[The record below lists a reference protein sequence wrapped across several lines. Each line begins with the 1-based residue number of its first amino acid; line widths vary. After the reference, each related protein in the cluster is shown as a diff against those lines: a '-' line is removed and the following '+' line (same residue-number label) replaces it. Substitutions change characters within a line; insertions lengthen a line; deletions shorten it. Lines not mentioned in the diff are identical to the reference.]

1 MGFWKTLFQV
11 CSGFDVFLR
20 LLECR
25 FWKAFFHFLGLIL
38 LLSFLLAWGHS
49 CLLRPKIDSITGRL
63 FKEIGSLRFSGSEG
77 IRTAVNPDVKQSY
90 ILDDFLRFDYYPGKT
105 LTESDTKNWTTPFGV
120 IVMDN
125 GLVVWSENY
134 ADSGRGKYLAAPL
147 LMEQNPM
154 KAESIQTGLS
164 SNALYEYL
172 KTNLEHRSGRKV
184 HSILPDADE
193 KLVRDYLFS
202 CLGLLLFFGGL
213 FSCLLLSGM
222 TILFFLLMQLVFFAG
237 SERRPNFRQ
246 VLVILIYTAFPAL
259 VIASLYSFFMIRLVS
274 PQTVFFIVYFI
285 YYIAIF
291 RKIRLFLNPPRE
303 PDFGDDDL

>member
-25 FWKAFFHFLGLIL
+25 FWKAFFHFLALIL
-38 LLSFLLAWGHS
+38 VLSFLMAWGHS
-49 CLLRPKIDSITGRL
+49 CLLQPKIDSITGRL
-63 FKEIGSLRFSGSEG
+63 FKEIGSLRFSGKEG
-77 IRTAVNPDVKQSY
+77 IRTSVKPEVKQSY
-90 ILDDFLRFDYYPGKT
+90 ILDDHLRFDYYPAKT
-105 LTESDTKNWTTPFGV
+105 LTESDMKNWTTPFGV

-134 ADSGRGKYLAAPL
+134 AETGRGKYLAAPL

-164 SNALYEYL
+164 ARDLYEYL
-172 KTNLEHRSGRKV
+172 KTNLEHRPGGKI

-193 KLVRDYLFS
+193 KLVRDYLSS
-202 CLGLLLFFGGL
+202 CLGLLLFFGVL
-213 FSCLLLSGM
+213 FSALGLAVM

-237 SERRPNFRQ
+237 VEKRPNFRQ
-246 VLVILIYTAFPAL
+246 VLVILIYMAFPAL
-259 VIASLYSFFMIRLVS
+259 VISSLYSLFMIRLVS
-274 PQTVFFIVYFI
+274 PQTVFFTVYFI
-285 YYIAIF
+285 YYIVIF

-303 PDFGDDDL
+303 PDFRDDDL